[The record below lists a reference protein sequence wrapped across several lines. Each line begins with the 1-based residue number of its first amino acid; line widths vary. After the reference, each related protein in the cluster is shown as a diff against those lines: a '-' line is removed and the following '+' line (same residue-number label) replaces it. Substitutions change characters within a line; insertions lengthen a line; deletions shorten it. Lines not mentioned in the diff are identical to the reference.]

1 MDWSKRCSSSLRIGK
16 TFEFTNTKVRKI
28 YFLFFFFFL
37 LSNKISISFFFLC
50 FFSGIQGFVYRDSI
64 NMNVD
69 KLFSFKI
76 RKYSYMAKRY
86 CLGLI
91 HKNRLII
98 LEALM
103 HGEKLDMG
111 PLTC

>member
-1 MDWSKRCSSSLRIGK
+1 M
-16 TFEFTNTKVRKI
+16 NTKVRKI
-28 YFLFFFFFL
+28 YSFFFFYFL
-37 LSNKISISFFFLC
+37 VKFLFLSF
-50 FFSGIQGFVYRDSI
+50 FFSGIQGFMYKDSI
-64 NMNVD
+64 KMNVD

-103 HGEKLDMG
+103 YGEKLDMG
-111 PLTC
+111 PLIC

>member
-1 MDWSKRCSSSLRIGK
+1 M
-16 TFEFTNTKVRKI
+16 NTKVRKI
-28 YFLFFFFFL
+28 YSSYFYFLIKFLFLFFFFVFL
-37 LSNKISISFFFLC
+37 
-50 FFSGIQGFVYRDSI
+50 FFSGIQGFVYKDSI
-64 NMNVD
+64 KMNVD

-76 RKYSYMAKRY
+76 RKYSHMAKRY

-103 HGEKLDMG
+103 YGEKLDMG